1 MKRFLFPLAALLA
14 LTCATATQSQPR
26 QQRQQQLTER
36 QQAIHALNRLA
47 FGPRPGD
54 VDSVMNMGVDA
65 WIDQQLHPE
74 RIDDRAVDA
83 ELKIYPT
90 LGMTDGE
97 LIRTYYAPIVQ
108 LRRQA
113 QMNHTPIDKAALMQL
128 QKNSAVIVRDLVA
141 QRIIRA
147 ADSRQ
152 QLNEVMVDFW
162 FNPFNGFRGKGIDR
176 FLLTSSERYTI
187 RPHIWGKF
195 EDLLMATA
203 KSPAM
208 LFYLD
213 NAHSIADPEHRDPRV
228 ERMLEMRRPKL
239 AQKGGINEN
248 YAREIMELHTLGV
261 DGGYTQKDVTELA
274 RVFTGWSIDP
284 KTGTFIFRRAM
295 HDVGPKTVLGVYFP
309 PGGGIEEGEK
319 MIHILANSP
328 ATAHHIAFELCQRFV
343 SDNPP
348 KALVD
353 RVAQRFLAT
362 GGDLRET
369 VKAVI
374 DSPEFWAES
383 DYRAKVKSPFEFAIS
398 ALRAV
403 DATIVNPVPV
413 ARALQMMGEPLYGAQ
428 PPTGYS
434 ENDSAWINTGELIN
448 RLNFALGLASNKL
461 PGVQSNVAALGDS
474 VDTLALALTGGS
486 LTEKTRQ
493 TIEAHV
499 PSDNFGE
506 HAHAPL
512 IAGLILGSPE
522 FQRE

>member
-1 MKRFLFPLAALLA
+1 MKRFLVSFVALL
-14 LTCATATQSQPR
+14 TFSCASATHS
-26 QQRQQQLTER
+26 QQLTTR

-54 VDSVMNMGVDA
+54 VDTVMRTGVSA
-65 WIDQQLHPE
+65 WIDQQLHSE
-74 RIDDRAVDA
+74 RIDDSAVEA
-83 ELKIYPT
+83 ELKNYPT
-90 LGMTDGE
+90 LQLNDGQ
-97 LIRTYYAPIVQ
+97 LIGTYYAPIQ
-108 LRRQA
+108 ELRRQA
-113 QMNHTPIDKAALMQL
+113 QMNHTTIDQAELKQL
-128 QKNSAVIVRDLVA
+128 QQNSRVIVRDLVA

-147 ADSRQ
+147 ADSRR

-162 FNPFNGFRGKGIDR
+162 FNHFNVFLGKGIDR
-176 FLLTSSERYTI
+176 FLLTSYERDTI
-187 RPHIWGKF
+187 RPHIWGTF

-213 NAHSIADPEHRDPRV
+213 NARSVADPEHRDPRV
-228 ERMLEMRRPKL
+228 ERMIEMRRPQL

-248 YAREIMELHTLGV
+248 YAREIMELHTPGV

-284 KTGTFIFRRAM
+284 KTGTFVFRRAM
-295 HDVGPKTVLGVYFP
+295 HDVGPKRVLGVYFP
-309 PGGGIEEGEK
+309 PGGEMEEGEK
-319 MIHILANSP
+319 MIHILAHSP

-343 SDNPP
+343 SDVPP

-362 GGDLRET
+362 NGDLRET

-374 DSPEFWAES
+374 DSPEFWAED

-398 ALRAV
+398 AVRAV
-403 DATIVNPVPV
+403 DATIVNPVPI

-434 ENDSAWINTGELIN
+434 E
-448 RLNFALGLASNKL
+448 
-461 PGVQSNVAALGDS
+461 
-474 VDTLALALTGGS
+474 
-486 LTEKTRQ
+486 
-493 TIEAHV
+493 
-499 PSDNFGE
+499 
-506 HAHAPL
+506 
-512 IAGLILGSPE
+512 
-522 FQRE
+522 